1 MKSVIK
7 SLLIASLCVPFLSCK
22 NEDAK
27 DGVQTKAAEEA
38 KAKEKAKA
46 AEEAR
51 AAGDMASFLGA
62 LQAYKNIGGMY
73 PSTSQG
79 LEALIKRPQSSPQPR
94 DWVQA
99 LADEEALLD
108 PWDTRYKY
116 EYPGSKDPSRPEI
129 MSAGPDK
136 QFGSG
141 DDMSSQK

>member
-1 MKSVIK
+1 MKPVIK
-7 SLLIASLCVPFLSCK
+7 ALLIASFCLPFVSCK

-108 PWDTRYKY
+108 PWDTRYNY

-136 QFGSG
+136 QFGSE

>member
-1 MKSVIK
+1 M
-7 SLLIASLCVPFLSCK
+7 
-22 NEDAK
+22 
-27 DGVQTKAAEEA
+27 QTKAAEEA

-79 LEALIKRPQSSPQPR
+79 LEALVKRPQSSPQPR
-94 DWVQA
+94 NWVQA
-99 LADEEALLD
+99 VEEWALLD
-108 PWDTRYKY
+108 PWDTKYKY

-129 MSAGPDK
+129 ISAGPDK
-136 QFGSG
+136 QFGSE

>member
-1 MKSVIK
+1 
-7 SLLIASLCVPFLSCK
+7 
-22 NEDAK
+22 
-27 DGVQTKAAEEA
+27 VQTKAAEEA

-94 DWVQA
+94 DWVQP
-99 LADEEALLD
+99 LEDEEALLD
-108 PWDTRYKY
+108 PWDTRYNY
-116 EYPGSKDPSRPEI
+116 EYPGSKDPSRPGI

-136 QFGSG
+136 QFGSE